1 MKKSLWTRLLSLLLA
16 VVLCVELLPAVGS
29 AVSPS
34 EDLEHTVEG
43 TVEEPAEVAFE
54 EASLRSERVKHFR
67 MGDGS
72 YVAVQYDVPV
82 HHQDADGRWQDID
95 NTLEP
100 VGQTYAVEDG
110 SVAFAASLNGD
121 AVFTADA
128 DEHRVQLF
136 LDGDP
141 DVLPSHDAT
150 LAAPEPTEA
159 VALPE
164 VTEET
169 TEEPAEETETA
180 ASEEE
185 PAAEMMVET
194 GAAAE
199 PEPAGPARSYHA
211 AEAVVQEPFSLRSD
225 DPFVPEKLSSSL
237 LYPDVYDGV
246 DLAYTLYGETIKET
260 ILVNKAQ
267 ASYLFSFVLQTGD
280 LTAEMQEDGSVLLLD
295 EAGSPVYAIPAPYM
309 LDAEGT
315 YSDAVRYSLE
325 ELDRGSY
332 RLLVDADAAWI
343 EEEAQFPVAIDP
355 TIVKI
360 SQSGSLSW
368 AYVFSGRPDTSFPE
382 STVRVGYTQ
391 HNGSG
396 EYQAIAAVD
405 KLPELPSGSMVTAA
419 AIHALQSG
427 FSNVSSDDFQYL
439 YAHQLTIDKT
449 GSQKYSDWIKT
460 LTWNKIYAN
469 GTNHYKTATEDF
481 IRLTSTNGYRSLD
494 ITRAARSWYSG
505 GKCHAILLRS
515 DCSASKRI
523 VSSFQ
528 TGASYLTVTYRNDFG
543 LESYYT
549 YQTQSAGRAGTGYI
563 SDHMQRLTFV
573 VPLLSSDSSVMPFG
587 LSLVYN
593 SGLSRESFGVQ
604 QKENANEPP
613 DYTRDYR
620 NMLLGSGWKLSAQQC
635 VQSVRIGSDDAQTL
649 YWVYTDADGTQ
660 HYFSKE
666 GGGGAET
673 DGVFRDEDGLGLKMT
688 CQSNPDSDIGHT
700 NFTITDDNGNETF
713 FRDGILT
720 YTKDAY
726 GNGIY
731 YCYNDINFDT
741 PDGKSWRPTNEVFN
755 RLTRIY
761 RQNKGASVE
770 YLATLIYDADGR
782 LLRVGDEAGKE
793 TKFHYDNTAGV
804 RQLDYILCPDG
815 TKLNYTYDT
824 TGLNGAHD
832 GEANYGIWY
841 TYHTDGTID
850 QFYEFTLDGGTHV
863 LGDTVK
869 CWNGK
874 NRSSYRAFGADQL
887 AETDDDIRLEVV
899 FDNWGRTIS
908 TYTTNTDITRILGS
922 SAASYTDTA
931 ERSKQNNRLTS
942 VGSTG
947 MTAENLLRDG
957 GLESEDG
964 WTNASTG
971 SGSAAA
977 RTTITNDENRRH
989 GTGGLNLYLPDGAG
1003 SGDAAAISR
1012 PVTLTAG
1019 ETYTLSGYF
1028 SASSHLRWS
1037 SGARLEAVVQGGGA
1051 EQTVLLTDARPSSAI
1066 ENGWQRV
1073 TATFTA
1079 PAASCRIAFR
1089 MSGCTGTAYLDD
1101 LQLEQAEAASTYN
1114 LLQNASFEFGDAG
1127 WNLQG
1132 GSAAAAETKFGA
1144 KAMTMQGS
1152 YNGNLHV
1159 SQPVALNCS
1168 SDTTFLLSGW
1178 AQADYAA
1185 PNAAL
1190 EFGSGTRYFGLIA
1203 EIFYVGVDDP
1213 ERQSVPFSWA
1223 TADWQCAVGT
1233 IVPKQS
1239 GKTIRRIIVYCAFD
1253 HNSGTARFDNLSLR
1267 QEPVQTYSYNADGN
1281 VTAATQTGTGTEK
1294 AGYTGTDLT
1303 SYTAA
1308 NGAKY
1313 TYTYNAAH
1321 DVTSASVAGIK
1332 STTTYNEAGN
1342 VIGSKLTS
1350 TEKNEQKYLE
1360 SSAVATPDRNHMQSV
1375 TDVNGNTTSYG
1386 YNSLA
1391 EQLIL
1396 TTDALGRE
1404 TNYTY
1409 DANSRRT
1416 AMVYRPGVAAI
1427 DYGYEN
1433 GRLATLDRKTY
1444 RSGTE
1449 QHQIYSFG
1457 YNQWGQA
1464 TRTSV
1469 GDRVLSTN
1477 DYAPRGGNLTQTTYA
1492 NGVAV
1497 TYSYDLLD
1505 RLVEK
1510 SYNET
1515 GKPDLTIRYT
1525 YNAES
1530 QLARL
1535 RYEEDGETVG
1545 SYAFEYDSLGR
1556 LIRSTAMDE
1565 NGSVTQRTEHLYDA
1579 FNRLSGQNWTLGAQ
1593 TYSERYAYSD
1603 GEKGDGSLTSMTAA
1617 TGDSL
1622 EFGYDALKRLN
1633 RVTVKN
1639 GSSVILNTAYAY
1651 RDVSWNR
1658 GSAQVEFRNV
1668 RLGSD
1673 SGMLLEGKKYVYDD
1687 VGNLKEIRESTGK
1700 YNKLV
1705 EYTYDSQNQ
1714 LTSEA
1719 YYKSGEAEA
1728 YITYNYTYDT
1738 AGNLLTVSQK
1748 KGNTT
1753 MLLQT
1758 YTYGDAQWHDLLTAV
1773 NGQAITYDASGN
1785 PLSYGGWSF
1794 GWQNGRQLKTA
1805 SKTSDGKTET
1815 LEYAYDADG
1824 IRTSKTYTVE
1834 TFTQVPD
1841 YTVTFQA
1848 DGATVKTMTVED
1860 GYTLKDSD
1868 YPAVPSKTGY
1878 TGEWV
1883 KYTSAI
1889 HSNVTVQAK
1898 YTAVVAKYTV
1908 TFKAD
1913 NTVVKTMT
1921 VKDGYTLKASDYPTV
1936 PAKSGYTGEW
1946 VKYTTAIHSNVT
1958 VQAKYTAVVTKYT
1971 VFFKADGFTVKAIQ
1985 VNDGY
1990 VLQDADYPEVP
2001 AKVGCNGAW
2010 EKHTAAIHSNV
2021 TINAVYSPISSHYTV
2036 TFKANGATLKT
2047 MTVADG
2053 YVLKTS
2059 DYPTIPKRAG
2069 YTGSWP
2075 KTGAIHAN
2083 TTITAVYTKDSG
2095 IVIPTQPTSPGEI
2108 MSGGEGEPVEAD
2120 VPAEDETVAP
2130 QGMHVTGTQ
2139 TVTHEY
2145 LTLNGKVARETIRT
2159 NNTLTAVLDF
2169 IYDESGKPFALKYST
2184 NGTSFQTYYYVL
2196 NLQGDVVKLI
2206 HYIPGF
2212 EYESVAAYEYDAW
2225 GNIVSSSGRLAEINP
2240 LRYRGYY
2247 YDNETGFYYLQSRYY
2262 DPVNRRF
2269 INADRY
2275 TTAGSEFTGTNLFAY
2290 CNNEPISSI
2299 DSTGHM
2305 AGKSCLTVMED
2316 GAGGRPKGLS
2326 CDSNYQYAPNGTRTT
2341 LQYESPYDSRA
2352 NLTRNVTYLS
2362 PKQTR
2367 EYVEG
2372 LQRQAFVNDSAIDDY
2387 LRDETM
2393 SMIKDMIKDGI
2404 KGSGGRL
2411 FEATIDL
2418 AKLQGLVI
2426 QHMHAQ
2432 QMLDIMDAGTGMVIV
2447 DYSINGTQGTWY
2459 FPWNED
2465 AVGDYGIYPY
2475 ARVG

>member
-1 MKKSLWTRLLSLLLA
+1 M
-16 VVLCVELLPAVGS
+16 
-29 AVSPS
+29 
-34 EDLEHTVEG
+34 
-43 TVEEPAEVAFE
+43 
-54 EASLRSERVKHFR
+54 
-67 MGDGS
+67 
-72 YVAVQYDVPV
+72 
-82 HHQDADGRWQDID
+82 
-95 NTLEP
+95 
-100 VGQTYAVEDG
+100 
-110 SVAFAASLNGD
+110 
-121 AVFTADA
+121 
-128 DEHRVQLF
+128 
-136 LDGDP
+136 
-141 DVLPSHDAT
+141 
-150 LAAPEPTEA
+150 
-159 VALPE
+159 
-164 VTEET
+164 
-169 TEEPAEETETA
+169 
-180 ASEEE
+180 
-185 PAAEMMVET
+185 
-194 GAAAE
+194 
-199 PEPAGPARSYHA
+199 
-211 AEAVVQEPFSLRSD
+211 
-225 DPFVPEKLSSSL
+225 
-237 LYPDVYDGV
+237 
-246 DLAYTLYGETIKET
+246 
-260 ILVNKAQ
+260 
-267 ASYLFSFVLQTGD
+267 
-280 LTAEMQEDGSVLLLD
+280 
-295 EAGSPVYAIPAPYM
+295 
-309 LDAEGT
+309 
-315 YSDAVRYSLE
+315 
-325 ELDRGSY
+325 
-332 RLLVDADAAWI
+332 
-343 EEEAQFPVAIDP
+343 
-355 TIVKI
+355 
-360 SQSGSLSW
+360 
-368 AYVFSGRPDTSFPE
+368 
-382 STVRVGYTQ
+382 
-391 HNGSG
+391 
-396 EYQAIAAVD
+396 
-405 KLPELPSGSMVTAA
+405 
-419 AIHALQSG
+419 
-427 FSNVSSDDFQYL
+427 
-439 YAHQLTIDKT
+439 
-449 GSQKYSDWIKT
+449 
-460 LTWNKIYAN
+460 
-469 GTNHYKTATEDF
+469 
-481 IRLTSTNGYRSLD
+481 
-494 ITRAARSWYSG
+494 
-505 GKCHAILLRS
+505 
-515 DCSASKRI
+515 
-523 VSSFQ
+523 
-528 TGASYLTVTYRNDFG
+528 
-543 LESYYT
+543 
-549 YQTQSAGRAGTGYI
+549 
-563 SDHMQRLTFV
+563 
-573 VPLLSSDSSVMPFG
+573 
-587 LSLVYN
+587 
-593 SGLSRESFGVQ
+593 
-604 QKENANEPP
+604 
-613 DYTRDYR
+613 
-620 NMLLGSGWKLSAQQC
+620 
-635 VQSVRIGSDDAQTL
+635 
-649 YWVYTDADGTQ
+649 
-660 HYFSKE
+660 
-666 GGGGAET
+666 
-673 DGVFRDEDGLGLKMT
+673 
-688 CQSNPDSDIGHT
+688 
-700 NFTITDDNGNETF
+700 
-713 FRDGILT
+713 
-720 YTKDAY
+720 
-726 GNGIY
+726 
-731 YCYNDINFDT
+731 
-741 PDGKSWRPTNEVFN
+741 
-755 RLTRIY
+755 
-761 RQNKGASVE
+761 
-770 YLATLIYDADGR
+770 
-782 LLRVGDEAGKE
+782 
-793 TKFHYDNTAGV
+793 
-804 RQLDYILCPDG
+804 
-815 TKLNYTYDT
+815 
-824 TGLNGAHD
+824 
-832 GEANYGIWY
+832 
-841 TYHTDGTID
+841 
-850 QFYEFTLDGGTHV
+850 
-863 LGDTVK
+863 
-869 CWNGK
+869 
-874 NRSSYRAFGADQL
+874 
-887 AETDDDIRLEVV
+887 
-899 FDNWGRTIS
+899 
-908 TYTTNTDITRILGS
+908 
-922 SAASYTDTA
+922 
-931 ERSKQNNRLTS
+931 
-942 VGSTG
+942 
-947 MTAENLLRDG
+947 
-957 GLESEDG
+957 
-964 WTNASTG
+964 
-971 SGSAAA
+971 
-977 RTTITNDENRRH
+977 
-989 GTGGLNLYLPDGAG
+989 
-1003 SGDAAAISR
+1003 
-1012 PVTLTAG
+1012 
-1019 ETYTLSGYF
+1019 
-1028 SASSHLRWS
+1028 
-1037 SGARLEAVVQGGGA
+1037 
-1051 EQTVLLTDARPSSAI
+1051 
-1066 ENGWQRV
+1066 
-1073 TATFTA
+1073 
-1079 PAASCRIAFR
+1079 
-1089 MSGCTGTAYLDD
+1089 
-1101 LQLEQAEAASTYN
+1101 
-1114 LLQNASFEFGDAG
+1114 
-1127 WNLQG
+1127 
-1132 GSAAAAETKFGA
+1132 
-1144 KAMTMQGS
+1144 
-1152 YNGNLHV
+1152 
-1159 SQPVALNCS
+1159 
-1168 SDTTFLLSGW
+1168 
-1178 AQADYAA
+1178 
-1185 PNAAL
+1185 
-1190 EFGSGTRYFGLIA
+1190 
-1203 EIFYVGVDDP
+1203 
-1213 ERQSVPFSWA
+1213 
-1223 TADWQCAVGT
+1223 
-1233 IVPKQS
+1233 
-1239 GKTIRRIIVYCAFD
+1239 
-1253 HNSGTARFDNLSLR
+1253 
-1267 QEPVQTYSYNADGN
+1267 
-1281 VTAATQTGTGTEK
+1281 
-1294 AGYTGTDLT
+1294 
-1303 SYTAA
+1303 
-1308 NGAKY
+1308 
-1313 TYTYNAAH
+1313 
-1321 DVTSASVAGIK
+1321 
-1332 STTTYNEAGN
+1332 
-1342 VIGSKLTS
+1342 
-1350 TEKNEQKYLE
+1350 
-1360 SSAVATPDRNHMQSV
+1360 
-1375 TDVNGNTTSYG
+1375 
-1386 YNSLA
+1386 
-1391 EQLIL
+1391 
-1396 TTDALGRE
+1396 
-1404 TNYTY
+1404 
-1409 DANSRRT
+1409 
-1416 AMVYRPGVAAI
+1416 
-1427 DYGYEN
+1427 
-1433 GRLATLDRKTY
+1433 
-1444 RSGTE
+1444 
-1449 QHQIYSFG
+1449 
-1457 YNQWGQA
+1457 
-1464 TRTSV
+1464 
-1469 GDRVLSTN
+1469 
-1477 DYAPRGGNLTQTTYA
+1477 
-1492 NGVAV
+1492 

-1510 SYNET
+1510 SYHET
-1515 GKPDLTIRYT
+1515 GKPDFTIRYT

-1579 FNRLSGQNWTLGAQ
+1579 FNRLSGQSWTLGAQ

-1633 RVTVKN
+1633 RVTVKS

-1687 VGNLKEIRESTGK
+1687 VGNLKEIRESTGDF
-1700 YNKLV
+1700 NKLV
-1705 EYTYDSQNQ
+1705 EYAYDSQNQ

-1753 MLLQT
+1753 TLLQT

-1815 LEYAYDADG
+1815 LEYSYDADG

-1868 YPAVPSKTGY
+1868 YPAVPTKTGY

-1898 YTAVVAKYTV
+1898 YTAVVA
-1908 TFKAD
+1908 
-1913 NTVVKTMT
+1913 
-1921 VKDGYTLKASDYPTV
+1921 
-1936 PAKSGYTGEW
+1936 
-1946 VKYTTAIHSNVT
+1946 
-1958 VQAKYTAVVTKYT
+1958 KYT

-2130 QGMHVTGTQ
+2130 QGTHVTGTQ

-2169 IYDESGKPFALKYST
+2169 IYDESGRPFALKYST
-2184 NGTSFQTYYYVL
+2184 DGTSFQTYYYVL

-2212 EYESVAAYEYDAW
+2212 EYESVATYEYDAW

-2247 YDNETGFYYLQSRYY
+2247 YDSETGFYYLQSRYY